1 MLNGLNAYANGW
13 MSEPE
18 QHNADNGLGRHYP
31 PRRQHPYGVLRYFV
45 KYVLSF
51 VLSFWPILAGLAVSD
66 VVKGYAV
73 YISAAALTA
82 VCVAA
87 WLQFW
92 RFTYEITGDSLVIR
106 KGVLEHERITIPF
119 ERIQMVHMEQ
129 SLLQRPFGVLGLR
142 VDTAGSSGAEV
153 EISALKVED
162 AHQLKAILTPS
173 EHLDDG
179 VHAPHAQR
187 TELIS
192 LSWNRLFKI
201 GLTQN
206 HLRNA
211 LIAFGSVVAFAE
223 PAEDTIKTILTE
235 VPDYAWFLLKLLWVL
250 LLPVIAMGIVAVGV
264 LISLV
269 GAVIRF
275 YQLTVQA
282 DADGLELSGGLLK
295 RFEYKIPIH
304 KVQLLEGTSG
314 VLQRLVGF
322 ESYKIHQARAQAEQ
336 GQSGVNL
343 VIPGLEAD
351 HALRLQEALFP
362 AFEGQ
367 QSELRPHVIWLVRML
382 AIRLLLVS
390 VAWSVGTGWW
400 RLLAAAWAV
409 WLIASGLRRFQNQ
422 HLVWTSSQVV
432 LRSGWLRK
440 RTVRAELR
448 KMQRVVVMDNWVMR
462 RRDLVHIRLH
472 SAAGPVVM
480 RYVVKNEAERLRDRT
495 LYEVE
500 RSIERWM

>member
-1 MLNGLNAYANGW
+1 
-13 MSEPE
+13 MSAPE
-18 QHNADNGLGRHYP
+18 LHSAEAEVEGCAP
-31 PRRQHPYGVLRYFV
+31 PRRQHPAGVIRYFV
-45 KYVLSF
+45 RYIWMF
-51 VLSFWPILAGLAVSD
+51 VRSFWPVLAGLAVSD
-66 VVKGYAV
+66 AIKDHIGY
-73 YISAAALTA
+73 IALGA
-82 VCVAA
+82 LVLVCVVA
-87 WLQFW
+87 WLQYW
-92 RFTYEITGDSLVIR
+92 RFTFELTEDSLVIR
-106 KGVLEHERITIPF
+106 KGVLERERITIAF
-119 ERIQMVHMEQ
+119 ERVQMVHLEQ
-129 SLLQRPFGVLGLR
+129 SLWQRPFGVLGLR

-153 EISALKVED
+153 EISALTLAD
-162 AHQLKAILTPS
+162 ARRLKAVLNSTAGKQA
-173 EHLDDG
+173 EADADRAFAG
-179 VHAPHAQR
+179 EEGAQR

-223 PAEDTIKTILTE
+223 PAEDTIKTFLTE

-343 VIPGLEAD
+343 VIPGLESD

-448 KMQRVVVMDNWVMR
+448 KMQRVVLMDNWVMR

-480 RYVVKNEAERLRDRT
+480 RYVPKDEAQKLRDRT